1 VIIPRSGIYTFEGSQ
16 GNIFSFQQW
25 QIQAGSSE
33 KEEHHTEGT
42 EVTEVS

>member
-1 VIIPRSGIYTFEGSQ
+1 MMKPQSLELHSIKNRFGGRR
-16 GNIFSFQQW
+16 FS
-25 QIQAGSSE
+25 SV